1 MDDLQS
7 IREVID
13 EMALQGK
20 FPLGLINVD
29 YRTVYSMVDCF
40 YTPRRVRMKDI
51 FSKLTGTAE
60 CVRDCVYDLA
70 KEGGLFFLE
79 YALHTCEPEKAKAI
93 QREKNARAY
102 RAYRVGKRIKA
113 MLDKGDV
120 LFLTLTLDS
129 EAEAEGEKQCVSWLK
144 QFAGL
149 FSDYVFNT
157 DFGENTGR
165 LHFHGC
171 VPAERVITYD
181 DWPFGFFK
189 VEKVNAGNY
198 SRLKTYI
205 AKLSN
210 HASKVGTRQIIYK
223 RRKNNESIS
232 SM

>member
-1 MDDLQS
+1 MSDLQS

-40 YTPRRVRMKDI
+40 YTPRRERMKDI

-60 CVRDCVYDLA
+60 RVRDCVYALA
-70 KEGGLFFLE
+70 KDGGLFFLE

-93 QREKNARAY
+93 QREKNARAN
-102 RAYRVGKRIKA
+102 RAHRVGKRIKA
-113 MLDKGDV
+113 MLEKGDV
-120 LFLTLTLDS
+120 LFLTLTLDT

-157 DFGENTGR
+157 DFGANTGR

-171 VPAERVITYD
+171 VPAERVITYN

-210 HASKVGTRQIIYK
+210 HSSKEGAKQIIYK
-223 RRKNNESIS
+223 RQSRKK
-232 SM
+232 

>member
-1 MDDLQS
+1 MSDLQS

-20 FPLGLINVD
+20 FPLGLINID
-29 YRTVYSMVDCF
+29 YRTVYNMVDCF
-40 YTPRRVRMKDI
+40 YSPRRERMHDI

-60 CVRDCVYDLA
+60 RVRDCVYDLA
-70 KEGGLFFLE
+70 KECGLFFLE
-79 YALHTCEPEKAKAI
+79 YALSTCEPEKAKAI
-93 QREKNARAY
+93 QREKNARAN

-113 MLDKGDV
+113 MLAKGDV
-120 LFLTLTLDS
+120 LFLTLTLDF
-129 EAEAEGEKQCVSWLK
+129 EAVAEGEKQCEKWVK
-144 QFAGL
+144 QFAEL

-157 DFGENTGR
+157 DYGENTGR

-171 VPAERVITYD
+171 VPAERIITYD

-198 SRLKTYI
+198 TRLKTYI

-210 HASKVGTRQIIYK
+210 HASKVGAKQIIYK

-232 SM
+232 SV

>member
-7 IREVID
+7 IRDVIN

-20 FPLGLINVD
+20 FPLGLLNVD
-29 YRTVYSMVDCF
+29 YKTVYNMVDCF
-40 YTPRRVRMKDI
+40 YTPRRVRMKYI

-60 CVRDCVYDLA
+60 RVRDCVYDLS

-79 YALHTCEPEKAKAI
+79 YALHTCEPDKAKAI

-157 DFGENTGR
+157 DFGSNTGR

-210 HASKVGTRQIIYK
+210 HASKEGAKQIIYK
-223 RRKNNESIS
+223 RQSRKK
-232 SM
+232 

>member
-1 MDDLQS
+1 MDGLQS

-40 YTPRRVRMKDI
+40 YTPRRERMHDI

-60 CVRDCVYDLA
+60 RVRDCVYALADQGDL
-70 KEGGLFFLE
+70 FYLE
-79 YALHTCEPEKAKAI
+79 YALNTCEPEKAKAI
-93 QREKNARAY
+93 QREKNARAN
-102 RAYRVGKRIKA
+102 RAHRVGKRIKA

-120 LFLTLTLDS
+120 FFLTLTLDS
-129 EAEAEGEKQCVSWLK
+129 EAEAEGEKQCVSWVK
-144 QFAGL
+144 QFAEL

-157 DFGENTGR
+157 DYGENTGR

-189 VEKVNAGNY
+189 VEKVNAANY

-205 AKLSN
+205 TKLSN
-210 HASKVGTRQIIYK
+210 HASKVGAKQIIYK
-223 RRKNNESIS
+223 RSKKNV
-232 SM
+232 

>member
-1 MDDLQS
+1 MSDLQS
-7 IREVID
+7 IREVMD

-20 FPLGLINVD
+20 FPLRLINVD

-40 YTPRRVRMKDI
+40 YTPRRARMKEI

-60 CVRDCVYDLA
+60 RVRDCVYALA
-70 KEGGLFFLE
+70 QEGGLFFLE
-79 YALHTCEPEKAKAI
+79 YALHTCEPDQAKAI
-93 QREKNARAY
+93 QREKNARAI

-129 EAEAEGEKQCVSWLK
+129 EAEAEGEKQCVLWVK
-144 QFAGL
+144 QFAEL
-149 FSDYVFNT
+149 FSDYVINT

-171 VPAERVITYD
+171 VPAERIITYD

-210 HASKVGTRQIIYK
+210 HASKEGAKQIIYK
-223 RRKNNESIS
+223 RTTRKAKGG
-232 SM
+232 

>member
-7 IREVID
+7 IREVM
-13 EMALQGK
+13 EEVALQGK
-20 FPLGLINVD
+20 FPLRLINID
-29 YRTVYSMVDCF
+29 YLTVYNMVDCF
-40 YTPRRVRMKDI
+40 YTPRRKRMKDI
-51 FSKLTGTAE
+51 FSKLTGTAGR
-60 CVRDCVYDLA
+60 VRDCVYALA
-70 KEGGLFFLE
+70 HEGDIWWLDYVCRSL
-79 YALHTCEPEKAKAI
+79 EPEKAKVV
-93 QREKNARAY
+93 QRKKDAQVHRS
-102 RAYRVGKRIKA
+102 YRVGKRIKA
-113 MLDKGDV
+113 MLSKGDV

-129 EAEAEGEKQCVSWLK
+129 EAEAEGEKQCVAWLK
-144 QFAGL
+144 QFANL

-157 DFGENTGR
+157 DFGETTGR

-210 HASKVGTRQIIYK
+210 HASKEGAKQIIYK
-223 RRKNNESIS
+223 RQSRRK
-232 SM
+232 

>member
-1 MDDLQS
+1 MNDLQS

-29 YRTVYSMVDCF
+29 YRTVYSVVDCF
-40 YTPRRVRMKDI
+40 YSPRRERMYDI

-60 CVRDCVYDLA
+60 RVRDSVYGLA
-70 KEGGLFFLE
+70 QEGGLFFLE
-79 YALHTCEPEKAKAI
+79 YALKTCEPEKAKAI
-93 QREKNARAY
+93 QREKNARVN
-102 RAYRVGKRIKA
+102 RSYRVGKRIKA

-129 EAEAEGEKQCVSWLK
+129 EAEAEGEKQCVAWVK

-149 FSDYVFNT
+149 FSDYVINT
-157 DFGENTGR
+157 DFGANTGR

-171 VPAERVITYD
+171 VPAERIITYD

-210 HASKVGTRQIIYK
+210 HSSKEGARQIIYK
-223 RRKNNESIS
+223 RQSRKK
-232 SM
+232 

>member
-1 MDDLQS
+1 MNDLQS
-7 IREVID
+7 ICEVMD

-20 FPLGLINVD
+20 FPLRLINVD

-40 YTPRRVRMKDI
+40 YSPRKERMQDI

-60 CVRDCVYDLA
+60 RVRDCVYDLA

-79 YALHTCEPEKAKAI
+79 YALKTCEPEKSKSI
-93 QREKNARAY
+93 QREKNARAN
-102 RAYRVGKRIKA
+102 RALRVGKRIKA

-129 EAEAEGEKQCVSWLK
+129 EAEAEGERQCVSWLK

-157 DFGENTGR
+157 DFGSNTGR

-171 VPAERVITYD
+171 VPAERIITYD

-198 SRLKTYI
+198 SRLNTYI

-210 HASKVGTRQIIYK
+210 HSSKEGAKQIIYK
-223 RRKNNESIS
+223 RQSRKK
-232 SM
+232 

>member
-1 MDDLQS
+1 MGDLLS
-7 IREVID
+7 IREVMD

-20 FPLGLINVD
+20 FPLGLINID
-29 YRTVYSMVDCF
+29 YRTVYNMVDCF
-40 YTPRRVRMKDI
+40 YGPRKARMHDI

-60 CVRDCVYDLA
+60 LVRDCVYDLA

-79 YALHTCEPEKAKAI
+79 YALHTCESEKAKAI
-93 QREKNARAY
+93 QREKNSRAY

-120 LFLTLTLDS
+120 LFLTLTLDVES
-129 EAEAEGEKQCVSWLK
+129 VGEGEKQCVSWLK
-144 QFAGL
+144 QFANL

-157 DFGENTGR
+157 DFGANTGR

-210 HASKVGTRQIIYK
+210 HAAKEGAKQIIYK
-223 RRKNNESIS
+223 RQSRKK
-232 SM
+232 

>member
-1 MDDLQS
+1 MNDLQS

-13 EMALQGK
+13 ELALQGK

-40 YTPRRVRMKDI
+40 YSPRKERMQDI

-60 CVRDCVYDLA
+60 RVRDCVYALA
-70 KEGGLFFLE
+70 QEGGLFFLE
-79 YALHTCEPEKAKAI
+79 YALKTCEPEKAKAI
-93 QREKNARAY
+93 QREKNARAN

-113 MLDKGDV
+113 MLEKGDV
-120 LFLTLTLDS
+120 LFLTLTLDPES
-129 EAEAEGEKQCVSWLK
+129 ELEGEKQCVAWVK
-144 QFAGL
+144 HFAEL
-149 FSDYVFNT
+149 FSDYVINT
-157 DFGENTGR
+157 DFGETTGR

-171 VPAERVITYD
+171 VPAEKIITYD

-189 VEKVNAGNY
+189 VEKVNAKNY

-210 HASKVGTRQIIYK
+210 HASKVGAKQIIYK
-223 RRKNNESIS
+223 RQSRKK
-232 SM
+232 

>member
-1 MDDLQS
+1 MNDLQS

-13 EMALQGK
+13 EIALQGK

-40 YTPRRVRMKDI
+40 YSPRRQRMLDI
-51 FSKLTGTAE
+51 FSKLTGKAE
-60 CVRDCVYDLA
+60 QVRDCVYALVN
-70 KEGGLFFLE
+70 EGGLFFLE
-79 YALHTCEPEKAKAI
+79 YALKTCEPEKAKAI
-93 QREKNARAY
+93 QREKNARAN

-113 MLDKGDV
+113 MLEKGDV

-129 EAEAEGEKQCVSWLK
+129 ESVAEGEKQCVTWVK
-144 QFAGL
+144 QFADL
-149 FSDYVFNT
+149 FSDYVINT
-157 DFGENTGR
+157 DYGQTTGR

-171 VPAERVITYD
+171 VPAERIITYD

-210 HASKVGTRQIIYK
+210 HSSKEGAKQIIYK
-223 RRKNNESIS
+223 RRSKQCH
-232 SM
+232 

>member
-1 MDDLQS
+1 MSDLQLM
-7 IREVID
+7 REVID

-20 FPLGLINVD
+20 FPLALLNVD

-40 YTPRRVRMKDI
+40 YTPRRERMQDI

-60 CVRDCVYDLA
+60 RVRDCVYALA
-70 KEGGLFFLE
+70 QEGSLFFLE
-79 YALHTCEPEKAKAI
+79 YVLKTCEPEKAKAI
-93 QREKNARAY
+93 QREKNARAN

-120 LFLTLTLDS
+120 LFLTLTLDPES
-129 EAEAEGEKQCVSWLK
+129 EAEGEKQCVAWVK
-144 QFAGL
+144 QFASL
-149 FSDYVFNT
+149 FSDYVINT
-157 DFGENTGR
+157 DFGANTGR

-198 SRLKTYI
+198 TRLKTYI
-205 AKLSN
+205 AKLAN
-210 HASKVGTRQIIYK
+210 HSSKEGAKQIIYK
-223 RRKNNESIS
+223 RQSRKK
-232 SM
+232 

>member
-1 MDDLQS
+1 MNDLQS
-7 IREVID
+7 IREVIGD
-13 EMALQGK
+13 LALQGK

-29 YRTVYSMVDCF
+29 YRTVYNIVDCF
-40 YTPRRVRMKDI
+40 YTPRRERMQDI

-60 CVRDCVYDLA
+60 RVRDCVYALA
-70 KEGGLFFLE
+70 KEGDLFFLE
-79 YALHTCEPEKAKAI
+79 YALKTCEPEKAKAI
-93 QREKNARAY
+93 QREKNARVN

-129 EAEAEGEKQCVSWLK
+129 EAESEGEKQCVAWVK
-144 QFAGL
+144 QFAEL
-149 FSDYVFNT
+149 FSDYVINT
-157 DFGENTGR
+157 DFGETTGR

-210 HASKVGTRQIIYK
+210 HASKEGAKQIIYK
-223 RRKNNESIS
+223 RQSRKNKF
-232 SM
+232 

>member
-1 MDDLQS
+1 MEDLQS

-13 EMALQGK
+13 EMALQCK

-29 YRTVYSMVDCF
+29 YRTVYSIVDCF
-40 YTPRRVRMKDI
+40 YSPRKERMKDI
-51 FSKLTGTAE
+51 FSKLTGTSE
-60 CVRDCVYDLA
+60 RVRDCVYDLA
-70 KEGGLFFLE
+70 QEGGLFFLE

-93 QREKNARAY
+93 QREKNACAN

-120 LFLTLTLDS
+120 LFLTLTLDP
-129 EAEAEGEKQCVSWLK
+129 EAEAEGEKQCVSWVK

-149 FSDYVFNT
+149 FSDYVINT
-157 DFGENTGR
+157 DFGANTGR

-171 VPAERVITYD
+171 VPAERIITYD

-189 VEKVNAGNY
+189 VEKVKVGNY

-210 HASKVGTRQIIYK
+210 HASKEGARQIIYK
-223 RRKNNESIS
+223 RRSKQCH
-232 SM
+232 

>member
-7 IREVID
+7 VREVID

-29 YRTVYSMVDCF
+29 YRTVYSIVDCF
-40 YTPRRVRMKDI
+40 YTPRRERMNYI

-60 CVRDCVYDLA
+60 RVRDCVYALAHEGDL
-70 KEGGLFFLE
+70 FYLE
-79 YALHTCEPEKAKAI
+79 YVLKTCEPEKAKKI
-93 QREKNARAY
+93 QREKNARAN
-102 RAYRVGKRIKA
+102 RAHRVGKRIKA
-113 MLDKGDV
+113 MLERGDV
-120 LFLTLTLDS
+120 LFLTLTLDP
-129 EAEAEGEKQCVSWLK
+129 EAEAEGEKQCVAWVK
-144 QFAGL
+144 EFANL
-149 FSDYVFNT
+149 FSDYVINT
-157 DFGENTGR
+157 DFGETTGR

-210 HASKVGTRQIIYK
+210 HASKKGAKQIIYK
-223 RRKNNESIS
+223 RQCRKK
-232 SM
+232 